1 MQISNDSE
9 TTRVHPLKF
18 NVVVFDFC
26 TMTFLRKLCKI
37 KNKLLMKRGKKMKKR
52 VHRIVTLL
60 FIVFSIIAGGAPI
73 VAANNAI
80 RPDINGSGTL
90 TIHKHWAEDNSQIG
104 SEGNGKEQTVDNSPV
119 EGVVFNIYELTPM
132 AGNEELTP
140 PSEKDGAVYEVNS
153 DRTELT
159 ITFKGNTYKYA
170 MGLKQTGTTDS
181 TGVYKFEGLEGFY
194 YVEEDLAMSNPT
206 VNGETVKIVT
216 PAKPFIVSV
225 PMTNPNGDGWFK
237 DIHVYP
243 KNQGMTPEKTVNNG
257 SGNSVNIGDKLDFGI
272 KVAIPS
278 DIGDS
283 EYKVFNINDKLDEA
297 LTYLTN
303 STKVYAYKF
312 VNSIWEKVE
321 VTTGVNP
328 VFTAGTNTISV
339 EFTEA
344 GRAELARLMTQT
356 GGNYTHVG
364 IEFSANVNENVLSKP
379 NYTVKNQG
387 EIEWNNT
394 PGDETEKIPTTET
407 ETNTGDV
414 EIDKEDQSGADLK
427 DAEFQ
432 IAATKEDAE
441 NGNKYIKVKVDSN
454 DKITDIV
461 YPGDADYN
469 TALNWIIRPH
479 ADAGELGVDDDT
491 STFYA
496 NKFQA
501 LQTHTGTD
509 DKKEALKYYVVETKT
524 PEGYNLLDAPVEV
537 NFEEENSEHIVTKK
551 IVNSHGFK
559 LPNTGS
565 LGMIVLT
572 IVGII
577 LIGLAILMFLPK
589 KRRS

>member
-1 MQISNDSE
+1 
-9 TTRVHPLKF
+9 
-18 NVVVFDFC
+18 
-26 TMTFLRKLCKI
+26 
-37 KNKLLMKRGKKMKKR
+37 
-52 VHRIVTLL
+52 
-60 FIVFSIIAGGAPI
+60 
-73 VAANNAI
+73 
-80 RPDINGSGTL
+80 
-90 TIHKHWAEDNSQIG
+90 
-104 SEGNGKEQTVDNSPV
+104 
-119 EGVVFNIYELTPM
+119 
-132 AGNEELTP
+132 
-140 PSEKDGAVYEVNS
+140 
-153 DRTELT
+153 
-159 ITFKGNTYKYA
+159 
-170 MGLKQTGTTDS
+170 
-181 TGVYKFEGLEGFY
+181 
-194 YVEEDLAMSNPT
+194 
-206 VNGETVKIVT
+206 
-216 PAKPFIVSV
+216 
-225 PMTNPNGDGWFK
+225 
-237 DIHVYP
+237 
-243 KNQGMTPEKTVNNG
+243 
-257 SGNSVNIGDKLDFGI
+257 
-272 KVAIPS
+272 
-278 DIGDS
+278 
-283 EYKVFNINDKLDEA
+283 
-297 LTYLTN
+297 
-303 STKVYAYKF
+303 
-312 VNSIWEKVE
+312 
-321 VTTGVNP
+321 
-328 VFTAGTNTISV
+328 
-339 EFTEA
+339 
-344 GRAELARLMTQT
+344 MTQT

-394 PGDETEKIPTTET
+394 PGDETEKTPTTET

-479 ADAGELGVDDDT
+479 ADAGELGVDNDT